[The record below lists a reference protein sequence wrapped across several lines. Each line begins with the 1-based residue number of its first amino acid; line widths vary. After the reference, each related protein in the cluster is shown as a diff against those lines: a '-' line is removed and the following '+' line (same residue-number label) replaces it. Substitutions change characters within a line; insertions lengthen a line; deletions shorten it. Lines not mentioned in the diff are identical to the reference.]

1 MGSNLSV
8 SHRFSCLLQPVPMI
22 VPEVAQYLPEMR
34 ALCQQYGVE
43 RMSIIGS
50 ATNEGKFSPET
61 SDVDCLVKF
70 SHEHENL
77 NERFLALGEA
87 LEKACH
93 RSVEVVFES
102 ALQNDAFRKIVE
114 KSRVIIYNAVHDST

>member
-1 MGSNLSV
+1 
-8 SHRFSCLLQPVPMI
+8 MI
-22 VPEVAQYLPEMR
+22 VPEVAQHLPEIR
-34 ALCQQYGVE
+34 TLCQQYGVE

-50 ATNEGKFSPET
+50 ATDEEKFSPET

-70 SHEHENL
+70 SNEDENL
-77 NERFLALGEA
+77 NERFLKLGEA

-93 RSVEVVFES
+93 RPVEVVFES

-114 KSRVIIYNAVHDST
+114 KSKVVIYDASHDCP